1 MPPSESLDECAAFR
15 EGYEQT
21 LKNSIRDSGKNK
33 IFHSEISHL
42 RPKKSNFF

>member
-1 MPPSESLDECAAFR
+1 MPRSESLDECAAFR
-15 EGYEQT
+15 EGYAET
-21 LKNSIRDSGKNK
+21 LNSIRDSGKNK